1 MDEAQIEK
9 LAKDLLPGQR
19 LAFTR
24 AYEEDGTWWII
35 RGTGRGLMDMGLTAR
50 SIDGAYLTPLGKQ
63 VRAHL
68 LRDTRP

>member
-1 MDEAQIEK
+1 MTDPQIEE
-9 LAKDLLPGQR
+9 LAANLLSGQR
-19 LAFTR
+19 LALTR

-50 SIDGAYLTPLGKQ
+50 SFDGAYLTPLGLR

-68 LRDTRP
+68 QRERAE